1 MALVNLTEILAHARK
16 NHYAIPAFDVCNY
29 EMARAVIDVCE
40 EERSPAIFMLLKMDL
55 MDARCQKMLIDL
67 LRSAAETATV
77 PVCIHLDHATTYE
90 DIVSCIEDG
99 ATSVMYDGSR
109 LSLEEN
115 IANTRRVVEYAH
127 ARGVTVEAELGHVTD
142 AIAGCSETGEVSD
155 DSPAIEDC
163 LTQPDQVVR
172 FVNETGVD
180 CLAVAIGTAH
190 GVYVSTPEL
199 HYDRLSEIEAVSG
212 CPLVL
217 HGGSGTPDPAVQKA
231 ISLGITKI
239 NIFSEVLAAMHTA
252 LRDKLSSIEN
262 MSTWPFFVWEN
273 ARKEMREVI
282 RHKIRTFG
290 SNGRV
295 E

>member
-1 MALVNLTEILAHARK
+1 MALVNLTEMLAHARK

-55 MDARCQKMLIDL
+55 VDARSQKMLIDL

-77 PVCIHLDHATTYE
+77 PVCIHLDHATSYE

-99 ATSVMYDGSR
+99 VTSVMYDGSR

-127 ARGVTVEAELGHVTD
+127 ARGITVEAELGHVTD
-142 AIAGCSETGEVSD
+142 AIAGCSETGEVAD
-155 DSPAIEDC
+155 DEPAIEDC

-172 FVNETGVD
+172 FVKETNVD

-231 ISLGITKI
+231 ITLGITKI
-239 NIFSEVLAAMHTA
+239 NIFSEVLAAMHSA

-273 ARKEMREVI
+273 ARREMREVV

-290 SNGRV
+290 SANRID
-295 E
+295 

>member
-29 EMARAVIDVCE
+29 EMVRAVIDVCE

-55 MDARCQKMLIDL
+55 DPRGQKLLIDL
-67 LRSAAETATV
+67 IKSAAKTATV

-155 DSPAIEDC
+155 DEPAIEDC

-172 FVNETGVD
+172 FVKETNVD

-239 NIFSEVLAAMHTA
+239 NIFSEVLAAMHAA
-252 LRDKLSSIEN
+252 LRDKLASIEN
-262 MSTWPFFVWEN
+262 MSTWPVFVWEN
-273 ARKEMREVI
+273 ARKEMRDVV

-290 SNGRV
+290 SNGRC
-295 E
+295 

>member
-1 MALVNLTEILAHARK
+1 MALVNLTEMLAHARK

-29 EMARAVIDVCE
+29 EMVRAVIDVCE

-55 MDARCQKMLIDL
+55 DARGQKLLIDL
-67 LRSAAETATV
+67 IRSAAETATV
-77 PVCIHLDHATTYE
+77 PVCIHLDHATTFE
-90 DIVSCIEDG
+90 DIVSCIECG
-99 ATSVMYDGSR
+99 ATSVMYDGSC
-109 LSLEEN
+109 LPLEEN

-127 ARGVTVEAELGHVTD
+127 ARGVTVEAELGHVGD
-142 AIAGCSETGEVSD
+142 AIPGCN
-155 DSPAIEDC
+155 EDGAAAKDPDPKDG
-163 LTQPDQVVR
+163 LTQPEQVVR
-172 FVNETGVD
+172 FVKETNVD

-199 HYDRLSEIEAVSG
+199 QYDRLSEIEAVSG

-217 HGGSGTPDPAVQKA
+217 HGGSGTPDAAVQKA

-239 NIFSEVLAAMHTA
+239 NIFSEVLAAMHAA
-252 LRDKLSSIEN
+252 LRDKLTSIEN

-273 ARKEMREVI
+273 ARAEMRKVV

-290 SNGRV
+290 SNGQCP
-295 E
+295 

>member
-1 MALVNLTEILAHARK
+1 MLVNLTPILADARK
-16 NHYAIPAFDVCNY
+16 NHYAVPAFDVGNY
-29 EMARAVIDVCE
+29 EMVRAVIDVCE
-40 EERSPAIFMLLKMDL
+40 EERSPAIFMLLKADL
-55 MDARCQKMLIDL
+55 EGRGQKMLIDMIK
-67 LRSAAETATV
+67 SAASTATV
-77 PVCIHLDHATTYE
+77 PVCIHLDHATSYE

-127 ARGVTVEAELGHVTD
+127 PRGITVEAELGHVTD
-142 AIAGCSETGEVSD
+142 AIGGLSETGGVAED
-155 DSPAIEDC
+155 EPAIEDC

-172 FVNETGVD
+172 FVKETEVD

-199 HYDRLSEIEAVSG
+199 HFDRLTEIEDVCP

-217 HGGSGTPDPAVQKA
+217 HGGSGTPDAAVQKA

-239 NIFSEVLAAMHTA
+239 NIFSEVLNAMNTG
-252 LRDKLSSIEN
+252 LRDKLASIDNMSAWPVVVWTEAREN
-262 MSTWPFFVWEN
+262 M
-273 ARKEMREVI
+273 RRVI
-282 RHKIRTFG
+282 LDKIRTFG

-295 E
+295 LP